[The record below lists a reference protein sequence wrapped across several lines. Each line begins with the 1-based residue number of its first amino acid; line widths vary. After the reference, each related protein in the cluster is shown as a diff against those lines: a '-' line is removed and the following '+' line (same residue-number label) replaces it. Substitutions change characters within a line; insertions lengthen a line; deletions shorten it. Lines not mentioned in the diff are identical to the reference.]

1 MTETG
6 HPGTFAGR
14 FGGVA
19 RLYGTAAAVRLARAH
34 VLVVGLGGVGS
45 WTVEALARSGV
56 GRLTLV
62 DLDDVCES
70 NVNRQLHALEGT
82 IGRGK
87 AEVLAERVRAIHPNC
102 VVRGVAAFFTEAT
115 AEGLLT
121 PPPDAVVDAIDVV
134 QNKAL
139 LLAHC
144 RHRDLPAVTC
154 GGAGG
159 RRDPT
164 RLRTAD
170 LAEATHDRL
179 LGEVRR
185 RLRREH
191 ALPDAPAL
199 LGFRA
204 VFSTEP
210 PVFPQPDGGICS
222 RSIHAAAGGALRLNC
237 DAGYGTAAFVTGAF
251 GLAAAAETVRLLTER
266 EGTGRTARVPTAHGR

>member
-6 HPGTFAGR
+6 QDDASAGR
-14 FGGVA
+14 FAGVA
-19 RLYGTAAAVRLARAH
+19 RLYGAAAAARLARAH

-45 WTVEALARSGV
+45 WAVEALARSGV

-62 DLDDVCES
+62 DLDDICES

-87 AEVLAERVRAIHPNC
+87 AEVLAERVRAIHPGC
-102 VVRGVAAFFTEAT
+102 AVRTAAEFFTEAT
-115 AEGLLT
+115 AERLLA
-121 PPPDAVVDAIDVV
+121 PAPDAVVDAIDVV
-134 QNKAL
+134 RNKAL
-139 LLAHC
+139 LLAQC
-144 RHRDLPAVTC
+144 HRRGLPAVTC

-185 RLRREH
+185 VLRREH
-191 ALPDAPAL
+191 ALPAAPAA
-199 LGFRA
+199 LGLRA

-210 PVFPQPDGGICS
+210 PVFPQPDGGVGATC
-222 RSIHAAAGGALRLNC
+222 RRTGAGGAPRLDC

-251 GLAAAAETVRLLTER
+251 GLAAAAETVRLLTA
-266 EGTGRTARVPTAHGR
+266 GAGLVAPGADV